1 MNTTGRILG
10 IDYGVRRLGVA
21 ISDPMRTIAQGLP
34 TIKISGLQQM
44 LAELEAII
52 IGQQVTEIVVG
63 WPLNLKGEA
72 TVAAQQV
79 DRFIQQ
85 LQQRFHLPI
94 HRWDERWSSI
104 EAQRTIHQFDKSPSR
119 LKAKVDQIAAIL
131 ILQSFLDYLRIQN
144 QNRNQEQQA

>member
-34 TIKISGLQQM
+34 TIKISGLQQV

-52 IGQQVTEIVVG
+52 IGQHVTEIVVG

-79 DRFIQQ
+79 DQFIQQ
-85 LQQRFHLPI
+85 LQQRFHLPV

-104 EAQRTIHQFDKSPSR
+104 EAQRTIWQFGKSPSR
-119 LKAKVDQIAAIL
+119 MKAKVDQIAAIL
-131 ILQSFLDYLRIQN
+131 ILQSFLDYRRTQN
-144 QNRNQEQQA
+144 HNRNQEQQA